1 MSNPAPPVMSLG
13 ELPTVAPEIT
23 MSPEYEP
30 IVLGYEV
37 KAPRQDC
44 LEKKTA
50 IKPKHIM
57 RFLRHG
63 CKYTESTA
71 ESLYL
76 MMVQQVQTLGLDA
89 IFGKYSHIRLDSVDG
104 GLKEIVYGNLATYME
119 KVYGVPISSCED
131 NWVVK
136 GVFSKVWGNKKAK
149 QSKGKRPDEDVYSCI
164 LCHVHSFAPMN
175 LERQLTMISE
185 DFLAVSAGEEESNV
199 GERAS
204 LPRSLRAPVDNGE
217 NSRNMSSGEED
228 SPNDSFGPV

>member
-13 ELPTVAPEIT
+13 ELPTVALEIT
-23 MSPEYEP
+23 MSLEYEP

-63 CKYTESTA
+63 CKYTESTV

-149 QSKGKRPDEDVYSCI
+149 QSKGK
-164 LCHVHSFAPMN
+164 SFASMN

-217 NSRNMSSGEED
+217 NSSH
-228 SPNDSFGPV
+228 PLPGPRSYTPGVVTADHRLAAEL